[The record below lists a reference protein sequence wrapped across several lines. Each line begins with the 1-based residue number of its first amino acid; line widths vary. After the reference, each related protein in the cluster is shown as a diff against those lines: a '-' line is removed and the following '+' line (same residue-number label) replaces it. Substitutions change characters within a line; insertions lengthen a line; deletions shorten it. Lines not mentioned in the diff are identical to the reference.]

1 VWSALVI
8 RRYRTAPT
16 RCYGE
21 YVERPDEIHPAL
33 DRAQREVDRGSVALV
48 NVKTDD
54 RARAGTVAFAQYA
67 T

>member
-1 VWSALVI
+1 LPAFARGL
-8 RRYRTAPT
+8 RRADGLAR
-16 RCYGE
+16 RSFS
-21 YVERPDEIHPAL
+21 
-33 DRAQREVDRGSVALV
+33 GSVALV